1 MKNKILY
8 QLKTFVF
15 AFRGIAAFFRRE
27 SKAVIH
33 LCAAIAAVIMGILCK
48 VSSAE
53 WLLLAFAIGL
63 VFIAELF
70 NTIAELMADLIQPE
84 IDNKVRDIK
93 DMAAAA
99 VLIAAVV
106 SLIIGLVVFLPK
118 LPQLF

>member
-1 MKNKILY
+1 MIKRILY

-15 AFRGIAAFFRRE
+15 AVRGIQAFFRRE

-33 LCAAIAAVIMGILCK
+33 LLAALAAIVLSWFLKI
-48 VSSAE
+48 STTE
-53 WLLLAFAIGL
+53 WLFIIFSIGI

-84 IDNKVRDIK
+84 IDNKVKDIK

-99 VLIAAVV
+99 VLVAAIVSLVIAVV
-106 SLIIGLVVFLPK
+106 IFLPK
-118 LPQLF
+118 LIQIV